1 MNPVKGNK
9 SALWALA
16 AAGGL
21 WAWRNRDKIQDWVNT
36 QRSQMSGQFGG
47 QLSGQTDDQAATGPT
62 RRIGSN
68 GYDSPSPRIYDEPL
82 DRQV

>member
-36 QRSQMSGQFGG
+36 QRSQMSSQYGG
-47 QLSGQTDDQAATGPT
+47 QPATGAT
-62 RRIGSN
+62 RRIGSD
-68 GYDSPSPRIYDEPL
+68 GYASPSPRIYDEPM
-82 DRQV
+82 DRQI